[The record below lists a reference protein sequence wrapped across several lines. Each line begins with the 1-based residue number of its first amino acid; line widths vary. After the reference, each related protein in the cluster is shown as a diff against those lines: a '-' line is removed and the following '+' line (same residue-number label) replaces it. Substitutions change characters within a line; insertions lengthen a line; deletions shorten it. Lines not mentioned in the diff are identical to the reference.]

1 MTDVIYLGYDVRHL
15 SEGLPVP
22 RVSKAQTRANHQ
34 AIEAAASRLFR
45 QRGLTGVSV
54 AELMAEAGLT
64 HGGFYAHYP
73 SKDALAA
80 AACAAAFAQAA
91 AKWRTRIAAA
101 ADRLV
106 ARRAIAEGYLRP
118 ANAEPSVATC
128 PTATLAADVAR
139 EPAAHPIHAAYIAGV
154 RAQIDVLAGLGES
167 GDADRDRAAACVQ
180 LATMMGALLLAR
192 ATRGDA
198 VSTEILDAARRHLTT
213 DAPARPPL
221 LPMTGAS
228 RRTRRGLP
236 RREPM
241 S

>member
-1 MTDVIYLGYDVRHL
+1 M
-15 SEGLPVP
+15 P
-22 RVSKAQTRANHQ
+22 RVSKAQSQVNHQ

-80 AACAAAFAQAA
+80 AACAAAFRQAA
-91 AKWRTRIAAA
+91 AKWQTRIEAA

-106 ARRAIAEGYLRP
+106 ARRAIADGYLRP
-118 ANAEPSVATC
+118 TNADPAVATC

-139 EPAAHPIHAAYIAGV
+139 EPATHPIRAVYVAGV
-154 RAQIDVLAGLGES
+154 RAQIDVLARLGES

-198 VSTEILDAARRHLTT
+198 VATEILDAARRHLTT
-213 DAPARPPL
+213 DAPSRPPL
-221 LPMTGAS
+221 LIGTIAS

-236 RREPM
+236 RRDGT